1 MYLSHQNAERGYSIL
16 EFARPE
22 IMEKDTIQVSLEEA
36 SEIEIYYALFGR
48 DRKEIQRGYFYLE
61 HSPIPTAMDLHP
73 AYPNPFNPVTTLRFD
88 IPDLDITEKIHL
100 SIFDLRGREIALLIN
115 GFKPPGSYKFRWNAT
130 KHSSGVY
137 FARLRMG
144 DQSKTQKVILMK

>member
-1 MYLSHQNAERGYSIL
+1 MKINA
-16 EFARPE
+16 
-22 IMEKDTIQVSLEEA
+22 KT
-36 SEIEIYYALFGR
+36 
-48 DRKEIQRGYFYLE
+48 
-61 HSPIPTAMDLHP
+61 PTSKGMR
-73 AYPNPFNPVTTLRFD
+73 VIKI

-144 DQSKTQKVILMK
+144 DQSKTQKIILMK

>member
-1 MYLSHQNAERGYSIL
+1 MKLY
-16 EFARPE
+16 
-22 IMEKDTIQVSLEEA
+22 
-36 SEIEIYYALFGR
+36 
-48 DRKEIQRGYFYLE
+48 
-61 HSPIPTAMDLHP
+61 P

-130 KHSSGVY
+130 KYSSGVY

-144 DQSKTQKVILMK
+144 DQSKTQKIILMK